1 MFHNFM
7 MGFVVTLHLLAFSFN
22 KGHQMFILS
31 CLHLKQ
37 KTSVGG
43 EIGI

>member
-7 MGFVVTLHLLAFSFN
+7 MGFVVTLHLLACSFN
-22 KGHQMFILS
+22 KGYEMFILS
-31 CLHLKQ
+31 CLYLKQ
-37 KTSVGG
+37 KIRVGG